1 MHLKE
6 GVNQF
11 QITNQNVRDI
21 MSICL
26 KAVSH
31 YFDGKKSFE
40 TLSIYLKLAFKVFV
54 CVGVEGS

>member
-1 MHLKE
+1 
-6 GVNQF
+6 
-11 QITNQNVRDI
+11 

-40 TLSIYLKLAFKVFV
+40 TLCIYLKLAFKIFI
-54 CVGVEGS
+54 CVGIEGS